1 MCTTQEMA
9 VGGDNSW
16 LHRAQTVTEA
26 TPAQGERCHDGKSTW
41 EPRNDPASLGKK
53 SELCL
58 LGCRQGMISREP
70 TTVVGK
76 EGQAPGP
83 VLGPRAHTENLGPA
97 IRKGEVQTSPSCHK
111 I

>member
-83 VLGPRAHTENLGPA
+83 VLGPRFASQSGLHGGHSLVGRPVSEDG
-97 IRKGEVQTSPSCHK
+97 C
-111 I
+111 

>member
-41 EPRNDPASLGKK
+41 EPRNDPASPGKK